1 MITSIELVDFLSH
14 SDTKLKFEDG
24 VTIFVG
30 DNGAGKSSIID
41 AITFSLFGQHT
52 RKSNKGLIRRGTN
65 QGYAKIEFSIK
76 DKKYETVR
84 KIDTKGSLSAIFS
97 ETTNNNR
104 VEIAAGE
111 RKQFGES
118 MTEQVEKTIGM
129 NFEKLKIASIVQQGE
144 LNSIINAKP
153 REFKELLNAIIGID
167 KLDIASD
174 TMQKVTKE
182 FRKKIRTDL
191 GGHDDTDI
199 EFLTK
204 DFEKC
209 QYDIKEA
216 EPEKNQLES
225 QKKSEHR
232 ELEELLKKEETDTP
246 KRDKINQL
254 ESQKKELLRYVKE
267 TIQGIQQEIQENE
280 RKIDDCKNCFEELKL
295 KTGFEGK
302 LEKVEEE
309 DKEVIKK
316 IQEITTQIVSLKGK
330 QELKRD
336 KINQLESQKKEL
348 LRYVK
353 ETIQGIQQEIQENER
368 KIDDCKNCFEEL
380 KLKTGFEGKLEKVEE
395 EDKEVI
401 KKIQEITTQIVSL
414 KEKEKLAEKLQLKD
428 NKCPV
433 CDSNVEKLNPFF
445 QEEHIKEEIIKLKQ
459 DADLK
464 EKERIMYSQERDRF
478 VGELQKIRD
487 AEATLRAHSI
497 KTKEELVAIQNNTES
512 KKEKLSLA
520 DNENLEQISQV
531 DDHTK
536 LIFDNILKL
545 ELETKGFDEGE
556 LEEEIIKLKQD
567 ADLKEK
573 ERIMYSQERDRFVG
587 ELQKIRDAEATLR
600 AHSIKTKEELV
611 AIQNNTES
619 KKEKLSLADNEN
631 LEQISQVDDHTKLIF
646 DNILKLELE
655 TKGFDEGEFKKLKER
670 IVEKRSNLSQID
682 QRMGGVLEKIEK
694 AKKQSQVIEKSIVEL
709 EKVKKYMLRLDKIQS
724 NVFSRDGSVAISLRS
739 WALNS
744 ISIKASE
751 YLSILNTKIQRIAL
765 SEKAKN
771 VSIACHSKTE
781 VLELESLSGGEKV
794 SVALALRLGMASL
807 LGASNLNLMILD
819 EPTTHLDT
827 ERKKSLVDVL
837 SQLSRIEKS
846 QLPMQFLIITHDA
859 EIFENSNVEQIYKFE
874 SREEGSRVTAL

>member
-14 SDTKLKFEDG
+14 SDTKLKFEEG

-76 DKKYETVR
+76 DKQYETVR
-84 KIDTKGSLSAIFS
+84 KIDSKGGLSAIFS
-97 ETTNNNR
+97 ETTNNDR

-129 NFEKLKIASIVQQGE
+129 DFEKLKIASIVQQGE
-144 LNSIINAKP
+144 LNAIINAKP
-153 REFKELLNAIIGID
+153 KEFKELLNAIIGID
-167 KLDIASD
+167 KLDIASES
-174 TMQKVTKE
+174 MKKVTKE
-182 FRKKIRTDL
+182 FREKIRTEL
-191 GGHDDTDI
+191 GYDDTHI
-199 EFLTK
+199 EILTK
-204 DFEKC
+204 DFEKYQC
-209 QYDIKEA
+209 EIKET
-216 EPEKNQLES
+216 EPEKNQLEL
-225 QKKSEHR
+225 QKKEIDK
-232 ELEELLKKEETDTP
+232 ELVELQEKEEIETP

-254 ESQKKELLRYVKE
+254 ELQKKELVRYVKE
-267 TIQGIQQEIQENE
+267 TIEGIQQEIKENE
-280 RKIDDCKNCFEELKL
+280 RKIHDCKNCFEELKL
-295 KTGFEGK
+295 KTDFERK

-316 IQEITTQIVSLKGK
+316 IQEIT
-330 QELKRD
+330 
-336 KINQLESQKKEL
+336 SQ
-348 LRYVK
+348 
-353 ETIQGIQQEIQENER
+353 T
-368 KIDDCKNCFEEL
+368 
-380 KLKTGFEGKLEKVEE
+380 
-395 EDKEVI
+395 
-401 KKIQEITTQIVSL
+401 VSL

-433 CDSNVEKLNPFF
+433 CDSIVEKLNPFF
-445 QEEHIKEEIIKLKQ
+445 QEKHIKDELIKLKQ
-459 DADLK
+459 DVDLK

-478 VGELQKIRD
+478 VTELQKIRD

-497 KTKEELVAIQNNTES
+497 NTKEELVAIQNNTEI

-520 DNENLEQISQV
+520 DNENLEEISEI

-536 LIFDNILKL
+536 LIF
-545 ELETKGFDEGE
+545 
-556 LEEEIIKLKQD
+556 
-567 ADLKEK
+567 
-573 ERIMYSQERDRFVG
+573 R
-587 ELQKIRDAEATLR
+587 
-600 AHSIKTKEELV
+600 
-611 AIQNNTES
+611 
-619 KKEKLSLADNEN
+619 
-631 LEQISQVDDHTKLIF
+631 
-646 DNILKLELE
+646 NILKLELE
-655 TKGFDEGEFKKLKER
+655 TKGFDEGEFKNLKER
-670 IVEKRSNLSQID
+670 IVGKRSNLSQID
-682 QRMGGVLEKIEK
+682 LQMGGVLEKIEK
-694 AKKQSQVIEKSIVEL
+694 AKKQSGVIEKSILEL
-709 EKVKKYMLRLDKIQS
+709 EKVKKYMSRLDKIQS
-724 NVFSRDGSVAISLRS
+724 SVFSRDGSVATSLRS

-744 ISIKASE
+744 ISIKASD

-765 SEKAKN
+765 SEKARD

-874 SREEGSRVTAL
+874 SGEEGSKVTAL

>member
-84 KIDTKGSLSAIFS
+84 KIDTKSSLSAIFS

-182 FRKKIRTDL
+182 FREKIRTDL

-225 QKKSEHR
+225 QKKSVHR

-246 KRDKINQL
+246 
-254 ESQKKELLRYVKE
+254 
-267 TIQGIQQEIQENE
+267 
-280 RKIDDCKNCFEELKL
+280 
-295 KTGFEGK
+295 
-302 LEKVEEE
+302 
-309 DKEVIKK
+309 
-316 IQEITTQIVSLKGK
+316 
-330 QELKRD
+330 KRD

-478 VGELQKIRD
+478 TGELQKIRD

-512 KKEKLSLA
+512 KKEKLP
-520 DNENLEQISQV
+520 
-531 DDHTK
+531 
-536 LIFDNILKL
+536 
-545 ELETKGFDEGE
+545 
-556 LEEEIIKLKQD
+556 
-567 ADLKEK
+567 
-573 ERIMYSQERDRFVG
+573 
-587 ELQKIRDAEATLR
+587 
-600 AHSIKTKEELV
+600 
-611 AIQNNTES
+611 
-619 KKEKLSLADNEN
+619 LADNEN

-874 SREEGSRVTAL
+874 SREEGSKVTAL

>member
-14 SDTKLKFEDG
+14 SDTKLKFEEG

-76 DKKYETVR
+76 DKQYETVR
-84 KIDTKGSLSAIFS
+84 KIDSKGGLSAIFS
-97 ETTNNNR
+97 ETTNNDR

-129 NFEKLKIASIVQQGE
+129 DFEKLKIASIVQQGE
-144 LNSIINAKP
+144 LNAIINAKP
-153 REFKELLNAIIGID
+153 KEFKELLNAIIGID
-167 KLDIASD
+167 KLDIASES
-174 TMQKVTKE
+174 MKKVTKE
-182 FRKKIRTDL
+182 FREKIRTEL
-191 GGHDDTDI
+191 GYDDTHI
-199 EFLTK
+199 EILTK
-204 DFEKC
+204 DFEKYQC
-209 QYDIKEA
+209 EVKET
-216 EPEKNQLES
+216 EPEKNQLEL
-225 QKKSEHR
+225 QKKEIEK
-232 ELEELLKKEETDTP
+232 ELVELQEKEEIETP

-254 ESQKKELLRYVKE
+254 ELQKKELVRYVKE
-267 TIQGIQQEIQENE
+267 TIEGIQQEIKENE
-280 RKIDDCKNCFEELKL
+280 RKIHDCKNCFEELKL
-295 KTGFEGK
+295 KQDFERK

-316 IQEITTQIVSLKGK
+316 IQEIT
-330 QELKRD
+330 
-336 KINQLESQKKEL
+336 SQ
-348 LRYVK
+348 
-353 ETIQGIQQEIQENER
+353 T
-368 KIDDCKNCFEEL
+368 
-380 KLKTGFEGKLEKVEE
+380 
-395 EDKEVI
+395 
-401 KKIQEITTQIVSL
+401 VSL

-433 CDSNVEKLNPFF
+433 CDSIVEKLNPFF
-445 QEEHIKEEIIKLKQ
+445 QEKHIKDELIKLKQ
-459 DADLK
+459 DVDLK

-478 VGELQKIRD
+478 VTELQKIRD

-497 KTKEELVAIQNNTES
+497 KTKEELVAIQNNTEI
-512 KKEKLSLA
+512 KKEKISLA
-520 DNENLEQISQV
+520 DNENLEEISEI

-536 LIFDNILKL
+536 LIFRNILKL
-545 ELETKGFDEGE
+545 ELETKGFDEGGIEDE
-556 LEEEIIKLKQD
+556 LIKLKQD
-567 ADLKEK
+567 VDLKEK
-573 ERIMYSQERDRFVG
+573 ERIMYSQERDRFVT

-611 AIQNNTES
+611 AIQNNTEI
-619 KKEKLSLADNEN
+619 KKEKISLADNEN
-631 LEQISQVDDHTKLIF
+631 LEEISEIDDHTKLIF
-646 DNILKLELE
+646 RNILKLELE
-655 TKGFDEGEFKKLKER
+655 TKGFDEGKFKNIKER
-670 IVEKRSNLSQID
+670 IVGKRSNLSQID
-682 QRMGGVLEKIEK
+682 QQMGGVLEKIEK
-694 AKKQSQVIEKSIVEL
+694 AKKQSSVIEKSILEL
-709 EKVKKYMLRLDKIQS
+709 EKVKKYMSRLDKIQS
-724 NVFSRDGSVAISLRS
+724 SVFSRDGSVATSLRS

-765 SEKAKN
+765 SEKARD

-874 SREEGSRVTAL
+874 SREEGSKVTAL